1 MANARRRTIDQKI
14 RRPLLA
20 ERHAGRITLG
30 MLDVAITGLGIVSAI
45 GLSADRF
52 HRGLMAG
59 ASGIRPAPWPGD
71 GDGSQWLATVRDF
84 VPSQWMDERVETG
97 TDLFAQ
103 FALAAAEQAVAQ
115 SGIGALDPLRTGI
128 VHGTSIGGARALM
141 KAQHLLDREG
151 PAAVPRKTEIQ
162 IYPNMAAS
170 QIAMRHGIHGPSVTI
185 TTACAASLDALGS
198 AARLL
203 EAGHADVAIAG
214 GTDGGITLAG
224 GGADGDFVPA
234 TFHTAYLYGMAARS
248 ADPCRAM
255 LPFDVKR
262 KGIVVGEGS
271 AMLVLER
278 GAHARGRGARIF
290 GYLRGYGSLA
300 DAYHPSAPDPSGKWE
315 ARAMELA
322 VRDAGISASE
332 VDALIAHATGTPKGD
347 TAEIRAINE
356 VHGNRARP
364 LPVASIKGHIGH
376 SGAAS
381 GAMALVTGLLGMAE
395 GRFTHTANTDEP
407 DPEARFEVVIG
418 RPKTMTCSVL
428 QVNAFGFGGQN
439 ASIVVSRD

>member
-1 MANARRRTIDQKI
+1 MF
-14 RRPLLA
+14 
-20 ERHAGRITLG
+20 
-30 MLDVAITGLGIVSAI
+30 DVAITGVGVVSAI
-45 GLSADRF
+45 GLSAEEF
-52 HRGLMAG
+52 HHGLMID
-59 ASGIRPAPWPGD
+59 ASGIRPAPWKAD
-71 GDGSQWLATVRDF
+71 GAERSWLATVRDF
-84 VPSQWMDERVETG
+84 APRQWIDERVEAG

-103 FALAAAEQAVAQ
+103 FTLAAAAQAVAHAAL
-115 SGIGALDPLRTGI
+115 GDLDPLRSGI

-170 QIAMRHGIHGPSVTI
+170 QIAMRYGIHGPSLTV
-185 TTACAASLDALGS
+185 TTACAASLDALGN

-203 EAGHADVAIAG
+203 QGGHADVVIAG

-248 ADPCRAM
+248 DDPRRAM

-262 KGIVVGEGS
+262 RGIVVGEGS
-271 AMLVLER
+271 AMVVLER
-278 GAHARGRGARIF
+278 GDHARARGARVL
-290 GYLRGYGSLA
+290 GYLRGYGTLA
-300 DAYHPSAPDPSGKWE
+300 DAHHPSAPEPTGRWE

-322 VRDAGISASE
+322 LADAGIGAQR
-332 VDALIAHATGTPKGD
+332 VDALLAHATGTPKGD
-347 TAEIRAINE
+347 TAEIRAINS
-356 VHGNRARP
+356 VHGSRSHP

-395 GRFTHTANTDEP
+395 GRFTHTSNTDEP
-407 DPEARFEVVIG
+407 DPEARFDVVVRSPRAIDLAI
-418 RPKTMTCSVL
+418 L